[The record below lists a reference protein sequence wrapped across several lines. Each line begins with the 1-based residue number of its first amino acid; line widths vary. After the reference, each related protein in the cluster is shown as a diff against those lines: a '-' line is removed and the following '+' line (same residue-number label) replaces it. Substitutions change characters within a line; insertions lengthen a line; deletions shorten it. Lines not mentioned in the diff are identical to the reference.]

1 MSSTTE
7 SQTLEISIVVPLYN
21 EEESLSELVD
31 QIKKSL
37 PYRSFELIFVDDG
50 STDQS
55 LKIVNHIIDKR
66 IKEFL
71 AKFCKQ
77 H

>member
-37 PYRSFELIFVDDG
+37 PYRSFEIIFVDDG
-50 STDQS
+50 SVTVLGMS
-55 LKIVNHIIDKR
+55 LSNWLRLIARLKVFR
-66 IKEFL
+66 WV
-71 AKFCKQ
+71 
-77 H
+77 